1 MATRRN
7 RGRRIILRERNEHG
21 FKECYINILTR
32 VEGYQILETDSLIET
47 RRRLLDATG
56 TLSLLLN
63 DLLRGGVNSTGL
75 SSNHMSVPIQD
86 LKLSLIQ
93 LIN

>member
-1 MATRRN
+1 MV
-7 RGRRIILRERNEHG
+7 L
-21 FKECYINILTR
+21 KSVINILTR